1 MGKCAKLI
9 SMVVV
14 FSNFQNLSKIFQELD
29 LEIDFPPGRQIKP
42 PEMTQKYGR
51 AK

>member
-14 FSNFQNLSKIFQELD
+14 FSNFQKLSKIFQELD
-29 LEIDFPPGRQIKP
+29 LEVDFPPGRQIKLP
-42 PEMTQKYGR
+42 GMTQKHGR